1 MKTFFIN
8 GMGSFFFVV
17 FQSLQLNV
25 LNSKSPKNVA
35 RVSFKKKVFE
45 NILTDWWEMNFGTE
59 FRTRK
64 PASENIFY
72 DLMSLKRFFVRFLR
86 VFHSLFSHFQCTAE
100 RNIRVHRQRR
110 IARTWL

>member
-1 MKTFFIN
+1 MWQEF
-8 GMGSFFFVV
+8 
-17 FQSLQLNV
+17 LL
-25 LNSKSPKNVA
+25 
-35 RVSFKKKVFE
+35 KKKVFE

-72 DLMSLKRFFVRFLR
+72 DLMSLKLFFVCFLR